1 MYKVMDI
8 EMKSM
13 LKLIYYF
20 RMSKHVRS
28 HTKKDDPRPSARR
41 EEDGAS
47 LASGLE
53 ENNPTNPTNLTYQ
66 IEEAME
72 EDNDTA
78 CASQATEGDAGSNA
92 SSLYGLSK
100 GGVPQWSTQGM
111 KKLLGQCREK

>member
-1 MYKVMDI
+1 MYKVIDI
-8 EMKSM
+8 QMESM

-28 HTKKDDPRPSARR
+28 HTKKDDPRPSARM

-47 LASGLE
+47 LASRLE
-53 ENNPTNPTNLTYQ
+53 ENNPTNLTYQ

-72 EDNDTA
+72 EDDDIA
-78 CASQATEGDAGSNA
+78 CTSQATEGDAGSNA

-100 GGVPQWSTQGM
+100 GGGYPN
-111 KKLLGQCREK
+111 GQPKE